1 MYPRV
6 KLVVIHI
13 FTVHMQLL
21 IYAVFQT
28 VFIVVNWFI
37 RSEQGKTKFL
47 VEGEIFF
54 LLARQYQSYSVV
66 LSINLIQIEFTQMVI
81 ISGSICHCPG

>member
-28 VFIVVNWFI
+28 VVIVVNWFI

-54 LLARQYQSYSVV
+54 Y
-66 LSINLIQIEFTQMVI
+66 
-81 ISGSICHCPG
+81 

>member
-54 LLARQYQSYSVV
+54 Y
-66 LSINLIQIEFTQMVI
+66 
-81 ISGSICHCPG
+81 

>member
-1 MYPRV
+1 MYSRV

-54 LLARQYQSYSVV
+54 
-66 LSINLIQIEFTQMVI
+66 FTCKTV
-81 ISGSICHCPG
+81 SKLFSCSFNKPYTN

>member
-1 MYPRV
+1 MLLPDPTLHVGYVALGVSLMQLYSISIKKKKKNNIMYPRV

-54 LLARQYQSYSVV
+54 Y
-66 LSINLIQIEFTQMVI
+66 
-81 ISGSICHCPG
+81 